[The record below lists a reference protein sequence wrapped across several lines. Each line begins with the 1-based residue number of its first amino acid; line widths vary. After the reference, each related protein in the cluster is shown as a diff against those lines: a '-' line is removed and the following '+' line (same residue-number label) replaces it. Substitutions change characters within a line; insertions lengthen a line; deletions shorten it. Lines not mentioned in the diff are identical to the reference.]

1 MHIYAPEFDKKPK
14 SASLKLDIDRLN
26 IDKLGTTPVDLSKLS
41 NVAKYD
47 VVKKTQ
53 YDELAKKLN
62 AVQTNDTSNLVKKS
76 YYNTLKKLTRKYT
89 IILKILLLKNLIC

>member
-62 AVQTNDTSNLVKKS
+62 AVQTNDTSNLVKK
-76 YYNTLKKLTRKYT
+76 NLTT
-89 IILKILLLKNLIC
+89 TH